1 MGKKKYCLEFKRE
14 VALHYPNS
22 GEGARRTG
30 KRFGIDA
37 KSGMAAACTV
47 SRWECLYRQ
56 GGIIALQSNRKGR
69 PRLSEKKA
77 NPVNTMTALF
87 LNSKPS
93 RKRLSIFARRMP
105 I

>member
-1 MGKKKYCLEFKRE
+1 MLIPCWTTASHRCKAAAK
-14 VALHYPNS
+14 
-22 GEGARRTG
+22 
-30 KRFGIDA
+30 FGI
-37 KSGMAAACTV
+37 AAACTV
-47 SRWECLYRQ
+47 SRWERLYRQ

-69 PRLSEKKA
+69 PRLPEKKA
-77 NPVNTMTALF
+77 NPVNTMTTLF